1 MFMTVLT
8 FRACRLLL
16 SLEQP
21 LARRDFRTF
30 YRSVRDR
37 AVCASRADV
46 SCEQAC
52 RAINLACVFYFKQV
66 ACLQRCSALVFLLRG
81 LGIPATLVLGAQRL
95 PFKAHAWVEVNG
107 RVVNDSKSSIEL
119 YGVLDRL

>member
-1 MFMTVLT
+1 MFMTVLA

-16 SLEQP
+16 CLEQP
-21 LARRDFRTF
+21 LTRRDFRSF

-37 AVCASRADV
+37 PVCASRTNV

-107 RVVNDSKSSIEL
+107 CVVNDSKSSIEL

>member
-1 MFMTVLT
+1 MTILT

-21 LARRDFRTF
+21 LAQRDFRGF
-30 YRSVRDR
+30 HRRVRNR
-37 AVCASRADV
+37 AVCASRAKV

-52 RAINLACVFYFKQV
+52 RAINLACVFYFKHV
-66 ACLQRCSALVFLLRG
+66 ACLQRCSALVLLLRD
-81 LGIPATLVLGAQRL
+81 LGIPAMLVLGAQRL

-107 RVVNDSKSSIEL
+107 SVVNDSRSSIEL